1 MTCTELDL
9 HLKSSEK
16 KKKKHFYSVSLQ
28 LQAIC
33 VWGWGGWGVDSYAD
47 IYKMTDYETCLLHRL
62 RFAVREVPAIH
73 LSAQNTHKTKD
84 RK

>member
-16 KKKKHFYSVSLQ
+16 KKKKTLLFSKLTVTSHL
-28 LQAIC
+28 C
-33 VWGWGGWGVDSYAD
+33 VGVGGGVDSYAD